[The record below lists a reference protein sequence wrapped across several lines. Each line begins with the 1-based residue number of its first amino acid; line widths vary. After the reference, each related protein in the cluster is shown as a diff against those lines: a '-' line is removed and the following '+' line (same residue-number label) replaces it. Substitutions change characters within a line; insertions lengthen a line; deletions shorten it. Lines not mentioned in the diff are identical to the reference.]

1 MENFAIS
8 PLPAIRTS
16 ALLFQPP
23 APTSLLKSSIRA
35 TPGLTKRL
43 TILKH
48 GHWRACLLITSKLSL
63 VRFLLKS
70 TWRDQYSLR
79 KAWPPTHWRRPSLG
93 SQDGPKTRDREGEYV
108 MARIEFMVLV
118 ASDGH

>member
-16 ALLFQPP
+16 ALLFQLP
-23 APTSLLKSSIRA
+23 APTSLLTSSIRA

-43 TILKH
+43 TTLKH
-48 GHWRACLLITSKLSL
+48 GHWRACLLITSKLLL

-79 KAWPPTHWRRPSLG
+79 RGFHTLHSCMQCENDGKA
-93 SQDGPKTRDREGEYV
+93 V
-108 MARIEFMVLV
+108 MRQAIFL
-118 ASDGH
+118 